1 MIGYLQGTV
10 IFKDSHILLINVGG
24 VGYKVFTPL
33 SVITSINLNDKLSVF
48 TFTHVKDDA
57 IELYGFP
64 TQKDLLFFELL
75 LGVSGV
81 GPKTA
86 LSVFGRGKLSQIKE
100 AVVKGDVDFFMA
112 VPRLGR
118 KNAQKIIIELRPKL
132 GSLAELDLTVE
143 GSESKELI
151 DALKSLG
158 YDREEAKE
166 AYKSIKDLE
175 GTTEQKLR
183 QALKAL
189 GKK

>member
-1 MIGYLQGTV
+1 MIGFLQGTV

-33 SVITSINLNDKLSVF
+33 DIITGIHLDDKLSVF

-64 TQKDLLFFELL
+64 TQEDLLFFELL

-86 LSVFGRGKLSQIKE
+86 LSVFGRGKLPQIKE
-100 AVVKGDVDFFMA
+100 AIVKGDVDFFMA
-112 VPRLGR
+112 VPRLGK

-132 GSLAELDLTVE
+132 GSLAELDLTAE

-166 AYKSIKDLE
+166 AYKSIKDFQ
-175 GTTEQKLR
+175 GTTEAKLR
-183 QALKAL
+183 QALKVL